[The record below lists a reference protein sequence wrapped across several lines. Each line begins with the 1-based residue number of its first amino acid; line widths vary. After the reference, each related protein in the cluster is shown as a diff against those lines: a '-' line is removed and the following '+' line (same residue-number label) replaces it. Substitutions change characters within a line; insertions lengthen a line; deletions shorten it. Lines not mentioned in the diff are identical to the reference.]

1 MPERGERHDPR
12 GVGQEQTLY
21 HLANSAAEAMYG
33 LFEAEYQQEGERDLE
48 AMMRRLK
55 DLSAYSLS
63 HAEIMVQREG
73 VELLALAKF
82 FGMTTDPAFHRNQA
96 RLHLLSEEVLTYP
109 GQAEVIEQEVAARN
123 ANSSSPKK
131 DDQGEPLQP
140 RLF

>member
-1 MPERGERHDPR
+1 MPERRERHDPR
-12 GVGQEQTLY
+12 GIGQEQTRY
-21 HLANSAAEAMYG
+21 HLANSAAEVMYG
-33 LFEAEYQQEGERDLE
+33 LFEAEYQQEGEDYLE
-48 AMMRRLK
+48 VLMRRLK
-55 DLSAYSLS
+55 DLSAYSLR

-96 RLHLLSEEVLTYP
+96 RLHLLSEEVLTYQ

-123 ANSSSPKK
+123 TSSSPPKK
-131 DDQGEPLQP
+131 DDQREIVQP